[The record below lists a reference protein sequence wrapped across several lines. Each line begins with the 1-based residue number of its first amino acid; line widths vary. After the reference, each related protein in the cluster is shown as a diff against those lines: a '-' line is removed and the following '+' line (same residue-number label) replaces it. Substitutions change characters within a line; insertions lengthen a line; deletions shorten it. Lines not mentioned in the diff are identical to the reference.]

1 MARPKQQQQQQQ
13 QQGAEGGG
21 INYLERPI
29 LAINN
34 ELQLVDTQRARLMDA
49 RSVLTSGKTG
59 GAGGISKQRGDA
71 GGNGG
76 TGGEGQM
83 SNPEWITQLLREYPK
98 GLTAK
103 RLREVTL
110 ERIQEFTARTGR
122 KPHASFPHDSLQKMR
137 DKKLV
142 SRRGE
147 KYALTP
153 AGIRMDKAGEPN
165 VGRTKK
171 KAGRSMAMTA

>member
-1 MARPKQQQQQQQ
+1 
-13 QQGAEGGG
+13 
-21 INYLERPI
+21 
-29 LAINN
+29 
-34 ELQLVDTQRARLMDA
+34 MDA

-71 GGNGG
+71 GNGG

-83 SNPEWITQLLREYPK
+83 SNPEWITQLLRENQK

-103 RLREVTL
+103 GIREVTL

-122 KPHASFPHDSLQKMR
+122 KPHASFPHDSLGKMR
-137 DKKLV
+137 EKKLV

-147 KYALTP
+147 KYTLTP
-153 AGIRMDKAGEPN
+153 AGIRMEKAGEPQT
-165 VGRTKK
+165 GRTKK
-171 KAGRSMAMTA
+171 AAERTKTMQIGA